1 MIKSKEDYLYY
12 LNADRIALGIQ
23 KESGFSLKRIILNF
37 FLPEHRWE
45 YQKLMREIE
54 YRTNCKKG
62 IINKII
68 LFIIQIK
75 YRRKGFRLLV
85 SIYPNTCGP
94 GLSIAHTGP
103 IRISKGV
110 KIGKNCRIHISTN
123 IGIQAGTSSDSA
135 IIGDNVYIGPGV
147 KFVKPCIIGNSVAI
161 GANSVVTKSFK
172 DGYVSIA
179 GIPAKVVKEEVDTRK
194 ILIAA
199 TELIDMGVLDTKGE
213 SNSKIYEDYFSVKQ

>member
-1 MIKSKEDYLYY
+1 MIRSKEDYLYY
-12 LNADRIALGIQ
+12 LDADRIALGIQ
-23 KESGFSLKRIILNF
+23 KVSGFSLKRIILNL

-45 YQKLMREIE
+45 YQKLMRKIE
-54 YRTNCKKG
+54 YRTNCKNG
-62 IINKII
+62 FFNRII
-68 LFIIQIK
+68 LFILQIR
-75 YRRKGFRLLV
+75 YRRLGFRLLV

-103 IRISKGV
+103 IRVSKGV
-110 KIGKNCRIHISTN
+110 KIGKNCRLHISTN
-123 IGIQAGTSSDSA
+123 IGIQAGTSADSA

-172 DGYVSIA
+172 EGFVSIA
-179 GIPAKVVKEEVDTRK
+179 GIPAKIVKNDVDTRK

-199 TELIDMGVLDTKGE
+199 TELLDKGIIDTKGK
-213 SNSKIYEDYFSVKQ
+213 SNSEIFEEYFSK